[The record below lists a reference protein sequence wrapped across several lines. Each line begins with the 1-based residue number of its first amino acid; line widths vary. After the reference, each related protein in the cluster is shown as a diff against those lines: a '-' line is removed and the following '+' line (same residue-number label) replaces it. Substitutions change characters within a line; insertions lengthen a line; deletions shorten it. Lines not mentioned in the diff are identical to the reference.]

1 MAVGRWSGVER
12 RLPRNVIKRRD
23 MGGQRTIVE
32 SGGWGGAT
40 REKGTP
46 KDLGILDK
54 RGAKGSALKRGK
66 GTLLMTKKT

>member
-1 MAVGRWSGVER
+1 MGRWSGVER
-12 RLPRNVIKRRD
+12 RLPRNVIKSRD
-23 MGGQRTIVE
+23 MGGQRMIVE

-54 RGAKGSALKRGK
+54 HGAKGYALKEAK
-66 GTLLMTKKT
+66 ECFL